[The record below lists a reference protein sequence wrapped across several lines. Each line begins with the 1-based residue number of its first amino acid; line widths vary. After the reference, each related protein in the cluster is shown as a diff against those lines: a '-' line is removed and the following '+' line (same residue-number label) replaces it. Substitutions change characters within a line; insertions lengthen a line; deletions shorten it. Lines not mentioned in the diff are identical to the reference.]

1 MPSLVFIAMVATKE
15 GCAEYNPQE
24 RAAGRMLGS
33 LGWKVSTSEL
43 LRDSHSHRYSPL
55 NADQR
60 RCGPQRSQA

>member
-1 MPSLVFIAMVATKE
+1 MPPFVSIAMVATKE
-15 GCAEYNPQE
+15 GCAEHDPQE

-43 LRDSHSHRYSPL
+43 WRDSHSHRYSPL